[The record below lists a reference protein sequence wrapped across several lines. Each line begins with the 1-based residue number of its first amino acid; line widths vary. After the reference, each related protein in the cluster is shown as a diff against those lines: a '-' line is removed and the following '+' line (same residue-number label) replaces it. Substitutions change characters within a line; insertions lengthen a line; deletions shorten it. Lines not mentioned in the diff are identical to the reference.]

1 MKRRAA
7 TDLNPR
13 KNGGGGRIDVAPG
26 SRDWSSRG
34 KRRGKLWWWRD
45 QNLSYVYHVR
55 NNG

>member
-34 KRRGKLWWWRD
+34 KRRGKLGWRRD
-45 QNLSYVYHVR
+45 QNLSYAYHVR